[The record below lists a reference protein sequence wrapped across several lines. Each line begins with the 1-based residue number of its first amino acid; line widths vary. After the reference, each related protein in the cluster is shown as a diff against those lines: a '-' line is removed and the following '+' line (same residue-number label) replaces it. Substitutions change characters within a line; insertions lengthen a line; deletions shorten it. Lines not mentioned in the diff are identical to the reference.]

1 MQKIKVSLI
10 AGAVCCLTL
19 GGSVAGASQVLLT
32 GDEGRETNVR
42 ESVEKLGDT
51 WSCKREWDVTDR
63 GGSYP
68 AVFQRPCTV
77 SLLGSAYEKLQSSG
91 GGLEVRKLQAD
102 LKVASDERDHYERL
116 SKDQW
121 DLIEK
126 LTKDNSTYKAKV
138 EKLKPRLSGPSQTG
152 R

>member
-32 GDEGRETNVR
+32 GDEGRETNVC

-68 AVFQRPCTV
+68 VVFQRPCTV
-77 SLLGSAYEKLQSSG
+77 SLLGSAYEKLRSSDKQETRG
-91 GGLEVRKLQAD
+91 LQAD
-102 LKVASDERDHYERL
+102 LREASAERDHYKKL
-116 SKDQW
+116 SQDQW
-121 DLIEK
+121 KLLEK
-126 LTKDNSTYKAKV
+126 LTENDSTYKAEV
-138 EKLKPRLSGPSQTG
+138 EKLKPRLSGLNQTG

>member
-19 GGSVAGASQVLLT
+19 GGSVAGASQILLT
-32 GDEGRETNVR
+32 EDGGRETNVR

-68 AVFQRPCTV
+68 VVFQRPCTV
-77 SLLGSAYEKLQSSG
+77 SLLGSAYEKLQSSDKQETR
-91 GGLEVRKLQAD
+91 GLRAD
-102 LKVASDERDHYERL
+102 LREASAERDYYKKL

-126 LTKDNSTYKAKV
+126 LAKNDDTYKAEV
-138 EKLKPRLSGPSQTG
+138 EELKPRLSGPSQTG

>member
-19 GGSVAGASQVLLT
+19 GGSVAGASQ
-32 GDEGRETNVR
+32 GRETNVR

-63 GGSYP
+63 GESYP
-68 AVFQRPCTV
+68 VVFERPCTV
-77 SLLGSAYEKLQSSG
+77 SLLGSAYEKLQSSDKQ
-91 GGLEVRKLQAD
+91 ETRRLQAD
-102 LKVASDERDHYERL
+102 LRDASDERDHYKKL
-116 SKDQW
+116 SQDQW
-121 DLIEK
+121 ELLEK
-126 LTKDNSTYKAKV
+126 LTKNDSENKAKV
-138 EKLKPRLSGPSQTG
+138 ERLKSRLSGLNQTG